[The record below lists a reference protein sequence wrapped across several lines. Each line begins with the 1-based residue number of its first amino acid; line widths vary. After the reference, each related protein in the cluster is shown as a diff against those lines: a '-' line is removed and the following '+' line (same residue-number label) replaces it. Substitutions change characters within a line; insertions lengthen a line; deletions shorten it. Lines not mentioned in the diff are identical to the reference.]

1 MVYST
6 RKQTERFEDVLMELG
21 ALGLLEIE
29 GQKLL
34 QESSELNAAEETQPT
49 EKTWNTVKRNLW
61 RQEQKNRLAKAAEI
75 IRPIFVR
82 AAVVFFAIFLGAGSV
97 LITSAEVREYVYQMV
112 FTVHDRYSEVVIPE
126 VDNAEY
132 QEDPVYNLTYLPD
145 GLWLEE
151 KIESNGKTIYSY
163 SSNDDNLLT
172 ISITNINFES
182 QNTFRFDSENADLIE
197 SININQSEGLKIIKQ
212 GRTQIV
218 WKNSQTYFS
227 VISDLPGETVVKIAE
242 GIHNVEDKIG
252 ILISDNAESQ
262 QYSKYK
268 ITNIPKGFLL
278 IEQKSNGVDT
288 IHVYK
293 SEANFISIS
302 ATQFTGPDNQVI
314 RFDTEDAD
322 SIQPIQINE
331 SLGLMVLKQGRTQ
344 IVWQDSYAFFSVASD
359 LPSETVIKI
368 AEGIT

>member
-6 RKQTERFEDVLMELG
+6 RKQTERFEDALMELG

-61 RQEQKNRLAKAAEI
+61 KQEQKNRLAKAAGV

-112 FTVHDRYSEVVIPE
+112 FTVHDRYSEVVIPAIPDNQE
-126 VDNAEY
+126 QKSCLEYKVTYIPDGFHCDDEILEEWATLYSYTNAE
-132 QEDPVYNLTYLPD
+132 EA
-145 GLWLEE
+145 
-151 KIESNGKTIYSY
+151 
-163 SSNDDNLLT
+163 LLT
-172 ISITNINFES
+172 ITIIQLS
-182 QNTFRFDSENADLIE
+182 DSE
-197 SININQSEGLKIIKQ
+197 
-212 GRTQIV
+212 
-218 WKNSQTYFS
+218 
-227 VISDLPGETVVKIAE
+227 
-242 GIHNVEDKIG
+242 
-252 ILISDNAESQ
+252 
-262 QYSKYK
+262 
-268 ITNIPKGFLL
+268 
-278 IEQKSNGVDT
+278 
-288 IHVYK
+288 
-293 SEANFISIS
+293 
-302 ATQFTGPDNQVI
+302 NQVI

-331 SLGLMVLKQGRTQ
+331 SLGLMILKQGDTQ
-344 IVWQDSYAFFSVASD
+344 IVWQNSWTWFSVASD

-368 AEGIT
+368 AEGIV